1 VSFSWVKIVE
11 MAWTTV
17 QESKPDE
24 KSDSDSVKSSGSDSE
39 SDSKN
44 SDDSALGKRARV
56 RHDSSDSDISI
67 DAEEQAE
74 KKMNREQTFKRKI
87 VRALGM
93 GDVEPANPENQPEN
107 DQNSDISVDD
117 SKSSEIDDENVRKLQ
132 AAKEAELLKE
142 AALEYENIDQII
154 RDKDGKQIQ
163 VTDLLASKVKRLEEL
178 NAKNVNYSL
187 PQPKTSSQNGKA
199 VTSNTKNDSAR
210 LQSSAI

>member
-1 VSFSWVKIVE
+1 

-17 QESKPDE
+17 QEGKPDE
-24 KSDSDSVKSSGSDSE
+24 KSEKYESDSVKSSGSDSD

-93 GDVEPANPENQPEN
+93 GDAEPANPENQPEN
-107 DQNSDISVDD
+107 EQNSDISVDD
-117 SKSSEIDDENVRKLQ
+117 SKSSEIDDENLRKLQ

-142 AALEYENIDQII
+142 AALEYEDVDQII

-178 NAKNVNYSL
+178 NAKNL
-187 PQPKTSSQNGKA
+187 KPARKMER
-199 VTSNTKNDSAR
+199 R
-210 LQSSAI
+210 LQTIPRTTPQGCRAPRYERKSS